1 MLLPVFLGSYLVD
14 PKQVRCVYWQQNT
27 MRWNSYEGTPFSVRN
42 NLLTKSSLINSNI
55 VGGLLTPLDFSEVQL
70 ECHKSF
76 QNYLFSCL
84 FYYSI
89 LFWNL
94 WGNAAFRITVKE
106 MVFRI
111 RKVSS
116 FSINEP
122 PEQPPSWKPS
132 RPRERGWRTPRLLS
146 HKPRETIFIF
156 SCRNPLVSQ
165 VAPNHTNPNRFDFRS
180 LKKPEW
186 SKKAEPKSKSYG

>member
-1 MLLPVFLGSYLVD
+1 MLLPVFLGSYRVD

-27 MRWNSYEGTPFSVRN
+27 MRWNSYKGTPFSVHN
-42 NLLTKSSLINSNI
+42 NLLTESSLINSNI
-55 VGGLLTPLDFSEVQL
+55 IGGLLTPLDFSEVQL

-76 QNYLFSCL
+76 QNYLFTCL

-94 WGNAAFRITVKE
+94 WKNAAFRITVKE

-122 PEQPPSWKPS
+122 LEQPPSWKRS
-132 RPRERGWRTPRLLS
+132 RPWERGWRTSRLLS
-146 HKPRETIFIF
+146 RKTKRNDIYFLLLEPTCEPRCSKSHKPQSVWF
-156 SCRNPLVSQ
+156 SFTENARVEQ
-165 VAPNHTNPNRFDFRS
+165 KGRA
-180 LKKPEW
+180 KE
-186 SKKAEPKSKSYG
+186 